1 MHHIS
6 KSAIVPYSS
15 EKMFNL
21 VNNIADYPLFLNW
34 CNASKIISH
43 NDNEIIASVS
53 VNQSVFKQSFTTINT
68 LEKNK
73 KIKINLKEGPFK
85 ELSGTW
91 IFTAFDENAS
101 KVELD
106 LSFSFSNKL
115 VDLTLSPIFSHI
127 AGSQLEAFVQRAKEV
142 YA

>member
-15 EKMFNL
+15 EKIFNL

-34 CNASKIISH
+34 CNASKIISQT
-43 NDNEIIASVS
+43 DNEIIASVS

-73 KIKINLKEGPFK
+73 KIKMNLKEGPFK

-115 VDLTLSPIFSHI
+115 VDLTLAPIFSHI
-127 AGSQLEAFVQRAKEV
+127 ASSQLDAFVQRAKQV
-142 YA
+142 YG

>member
-21 VNNIADYPLFLNW
+21 VNDIANYPLFLNW
-34 CNASKIISH
+34 CCASEIISQT
-43 NDNEIIASVS
+43 DDEIIASVT

-68 LEKNK
+68 LEKDK
-73 KIKINLKEGPFK
+73 KIYMKLKEGPFK
-85 ELSGTW
+85 ELLGTW
-91 IFTAFDENAS
+91 VFTQFDENAS

-115 VDLTLSPIFSHI
+115 VDLSLSPIFSHI
-127 AGSQLEAFVQRAKEV
+127 ASSQLDAFVQRARQV
-142 YA
+142 YG